1 MFQNLTPMYSTAE
14 IAKRLGCT
22 VQAVNKYR
30 RKVEQQI
37 EKPLGTPDPTDGRR
51 TLYSEDEVSQIA
63 EMAPKIPVTSASDA
77 ACVEAELIDGSD
89 TQVSVAPTKS
99 SLALRHSTLPSAQR
113 PCFDLADATQTA
125 ADIETHTAR
134 TAQRADALLSDFA
147 VTEMLGAVAD
157 IKQTVATLKANA
169 LGDATEQL
177 GKQTAQPLETS
188 G

>member
-1 MFQNLTPMYSTAE
+1 MYSTAE

-30 RKVEQQI
+30 RKAEKQGG
-37 EKPLGTPDPTDGRR
+37 KPLGAPDPTDGRR

-63 EMAPKIPVTSASDA
+63 EMAPKIPVTPASDED
-77 ACVEAELIDGSD
+77 CVEAELIDGSD
-89 TQVSVAPTKS
+89 TEVSIS
-99 SLALRHSTLPSAQR
+99 QNRNSLALRHPTLPPAQR
-113 PCFDLADATQTA
+113 SHFDLVDASQATA
-125 ADIETHTAR
+125 TIESHTAR
-134 TAQRADALLSDFA
+134 TAQRADTLLSEFA

-169 LGDATEQL
+169 LGDATAQL
-177 GKQTAQPLETS
+177 GKQTENAPGAS